1 MGKTLNESIALL
13 KKKLDRA
20 EQKLFKISKIIAS
33 TNETSMKFWTKLRSE
48 SHQAYEEARAVYA
61 KYSQME
67 IPRFYKK
74 HAAKQIKRIKSLS
87 FKPPRNVN
95 LSKLMFA
102 NSTKQSLDTLVRDSI
117 TTYVIRTQSGE
128 QKLNR
133 LMSLTQQLNI
143 TEKELNKL
151 VVEEFKKS
159 QSVYNVQKRIQEA
172 LLDDALEKKYIV
184 LIDKNGKPIN
194 YQLKTY
200 AEMLARTKIREAQT
214 SAAVNVAL
222 SSGGDLVKVSS
233 HNTETAYDAQF
244 EGKTFSLS
252 GTDPDFPG
260 VVDLPPFHP
269 NCRHVI
275 TVTYKEIFDIRG
287 NLKQQSELSNEPID
301 LGLKPGGI

>member
-1 MGKTLNESIALL
+1 MGMTLNQSISLL

-33 TNETSMKFWTKLRSE
+33 TKETSIKFWTKLRKE

-67 IPRFYKK
+67 IPRFYKE

-87 FKPPRNVN
+87 FKPPKDIN
-95 LSKLMFA
+95 LTKLMFK
-102 NSTKQSLDTLVRDSI
+102 NSTKQSVSTIVRDSI

-128 QKLNR
+128 EKFNR
-133 LMSLTQQLNI
+133 LMSMTQQLNI
-143 TEKELNKL
+143 TEKELDKL
-151 VVEEFKKS
+151 IREEFEKNR
-159 QSVYNVQKRIQEA
+159 SVFNVQKRIQGA

-214 SAAVNVAL
+214 SATVNVAL

-260 VVDLPPFHP
+260 VIDLPPFHP

-287 NLKQQSELSNEPID
+287 NLEEQSKLSRQSID
-301 LGLKPGGI
+301 LSLKPGGV